1 MGSFRLGDQDCV
13 HLCQANPISR
23 GASGLQCL
31 SRVVAYFGA
40 AGLSH
45 DCRAAGAAVPARLW
59 QHGSGATLEFTG
71 VAVVSSGFHRR
82 AP

>member
-1 MGSFRLGDQDCV
+1 MHWLSLVDCV

-31 SRVVAYFGA
+31 SRVVAYFAA

-45 DCRAAGAAVPARLW
+45 DCRAAGAAVPRDCKTVAAW
-59 QHGSGATLEFTG
+59 IWGNPGVHWGSRG
-71 VAVVSSGFHRR
+71 
-82 AP
+82 